1 MLVEKPI
8 LTNINTS
15 RITDFLKKKGIKRE
29 EGDRGMDY
37 HLWLTKIISQE
48 KVSLDEINECLY
60 EELMFGNRR
69 LIRFYELK
77 SVRKIKHTNDWINFL
92 HKFNC
97 ENMNFNN
104 ILETHLANDERYK
117 IAAIKSTSNDTNILS
132 SIEILFVCRM
142 EMKNE
147 LNSGSTNTYSYLPIN
162 IDLVTKTMTIKVWN
176 RDGACENYRPID
188 QLDNIYSILTSIMEF
203 ETKSM
208 EINPQ
213 TVLYKMS
220 KGLFN
225 EFFQSLP
232 NISEIEAKKN
242 LLDDIVNELLS
253 GITLENSIYENNH
266 ISMNPEVIN
275 VKEEMYKLLQQV
287 ALYDYL
293 KEHKLQTLLQ
303 STDKVIARIKFSDR
317 DNLSASL
324 IGEKGVKCIFDAK
337 TFMCIRNSLDLVEK
351 IVSIAITF
359 NIDKRKM
366 TVKYDASDKRYLVIH
381 ILNDKYY
388 SEDEYNVIWEL
399 YRKYELNDITTTNNV
414 YIKND
419 TQAM

>member
-1 MLVEKPI
+1 
-8 LTNINTS
+8 
-15 RITDFLKKKGIKRE
+15 
-29 EGDRGMDY
+29 
-37 HLWLTKIISQE
+37 
-48 KVSLDEINECLY
+48 
-60 EELMFGNRR
+60 MFGNRR

-77 SVRKIKHTNDWINFL
+77 NVRKIKHTNDWNDFL

-97 ENMNFNN
+97 ENMKFNH
-104 ILETHLANDERYK
+104 ILQTHLTNDERYK
-117 IAAIKSTSNDTNILS
+117 IAAIKSVSDDTNILS
-132 SIEILFVCRM
+132 SIEILFVYRM
-142 EMKNE
+142 EMKIE
-147 LNSGSTNTYSYLPIN
+147 LNGGSTNAYSYIPVNL
-162 IDLVTKTMTIKVWN
+162 DLVTKTMTIKVWN
-176 RDGACENYRPID
+176 REGAYENHRPMD
-188 QLDNIYSILTSIMEF
+188 QLENIYSILTSLMEF

-208 EINPQ
+208 VINPQ
-213 TVLYKMS
+213 TVLYEMS

-225 EFFQSLP
+225 EFFESLP
-232 NISEIEAKKN
+232 NILEIEAKKN
-242 LLDDIVNELLS
+242 LLDDIVNELLD
-253 GITLENSIYENNH
+253 GIKLENSICENNR

-303 STDKVIARIKFSDR
+303 NTDNVIARIKFSDR

-351 IVSIAITF
+351 IASIAITF
-359 NIDKRKM
+359 NRDKRKM

-388 SEDEYNVIWEL
+388 SEDEYMMIWEL
-399 YRKYELNDITTTNNV
+399 YRKYELNDITTTSNV
-414 YIKND
+414 YIKNNA
-419 TQAM
+419 QAM